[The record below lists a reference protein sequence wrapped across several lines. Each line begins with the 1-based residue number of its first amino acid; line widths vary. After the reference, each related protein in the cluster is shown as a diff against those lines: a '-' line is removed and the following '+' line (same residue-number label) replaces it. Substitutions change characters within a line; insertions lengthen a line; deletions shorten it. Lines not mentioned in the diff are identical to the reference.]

1 MGISVRGEVRLV
13 RRIRPA
19 WEYESMGGRS
29 ASAARWSVASTPASS
44 QNVALRTHDRIG
56 LFGIAGPKVNAA
68 GERRPRDCDC
78 GAYYQSQPVTRPSY
92 LVPRDSSLRNPP
104 EMNEFTRIPPSLH
117 PTGRGRLSLA
127 FMNEIQSMSLMN
139 ESLSLSEI
147 YRQGKVSVLDEESLG
162 SEFEAS
168 EQF

>member
-1 MGISVRGEVRLV
+1 
-13 RRIRPA
+13 
-19 WEYESMGGRS
+19 
-29 ASAARWSVASTPASS
+29 
-44 QNVALRTHDRIG
+44 
-56 LFGIAGPKVNAA
+56 
-68 GERRPRDCDC
+68 
-78 GAYYQSQPVTRPSY
+78 
-92 LVPRDSSLRNPP
+92 
-104 EMNEFTRIPPSLH
+104 MNEFTRIPPSLH

-147 YRQGKVSVLDEESLG
+147 DRQGKVSVLEEESLG